1 MRTSKTRK
9 ALKPLL
15 VVRVPLGCAG
25 YFPVRLE
32 ALPEGTVVHAHC
44 PVYQARLPL
53 QLRVC

>member
-1 MRTSKTRK
+1 MRARLHCT
-9 ALKPLL
+9 
-15 VVRVPLGCAG
+15 G

-44 PVYQARLPL
+44 PVYQARPPL